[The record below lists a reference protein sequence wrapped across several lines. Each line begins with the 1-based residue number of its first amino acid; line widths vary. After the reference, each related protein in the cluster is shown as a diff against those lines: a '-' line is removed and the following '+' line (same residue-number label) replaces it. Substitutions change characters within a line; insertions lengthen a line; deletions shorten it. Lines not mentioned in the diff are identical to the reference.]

1 MAKHTD
7 FVTFFQIWA
16 DLQGWEVPD
25 EHWLAVQWLQNR
37 GRLAVLRCFRGF
49 GKSTL
54 LAVYNAWRYYCNPA
68 FRILHQG
75 DQDGTAYKTSRDTKR
90 VLMRHPLTKHMRDV
104 RGESSFWWVPG
115 ADDERNPSMQAAGI
129 MSNITSSRADEVQ
142 NDDVEVPRNIRTP
155 EARETLRYRLGEQTH
170 ILVPGGSKLYIGT
183 PHTHDSLYDEQE
195 KLGADCLTIRMFDQ
209 EYRIEDARNARYSLP
224 FRPDFVFSGIGQGA
238 RLLKDGE
245 DYLLNGTT
253 LEFPAGGPGT
263 LIDCY
268 AGASWPKRF
277 TRAELLTRRR
287 ETRTINEWDSQYQ
300 LHSKPVSQIRL
311 DPARIIPYAVDP
323 VIKHANRTPSM
334 WLGKV
339 KIAGMACR
347 WDPASGKLNSDVS
360 AAALVLQDEHGR
372 RYLHRMLQLV
382 GDVAEFSDDGRR
394 IVGGQVWQLCDLIE
408 EFHIPRV
415 VVETNGI
422 GQFAP
427 SVLKAALKQRKL
439 QCGVAEEPAVTN
451 KNKRILEGYEDI
463 ISSQMLWAHVGVL
476 DGPFWDQ
483 MKDWNPDAKNQAD
496 DYLDAGAG
504 AITDTPE
511 RIKVTVRD
519 EDRTPSREE
528 WRQNSGVFEAVF
540 ER

>member
-1 MAKHTD
+1 MAKPTD

-54 LAVYNAWRYYCNPA
+54 LAVYNAWRYYCDPA

-90 VLMRHPLTKHMRDV
+90 VLMRHPLTKHMRDI

-195 KLGADCLTIRMFDQ
+195 KLGADCLTIRMFEQ
-209 EYRIEDARNARYSLP
+209 ENRIEDARNSRYSLP

-238 RLLKDGE
+238 RLLKEGE

-277 TRAELLTRRR
+277 TRTELLNRRM

-394 IVGGQVWQLCDLIE
+394 IIGGQVWQLCDLIE

-511 RIKVTVRD
+511 RLKVTVRD
-519 EDRTPSREE
+519 DDRTPRREE
-528 WRQNSGVFEAVF
+528 WRQNSGVFEAAF